1 MKKFLKIVAIVAVVL
16 IAVALVVP
24 LALKS
29 KVGDI
34 VKKEAGELLTA
45 EVDFR
50 SLDLSLLR
58 HFPHASVELEGLT
71 VVCAAPFEG
80 DTLASVGRISV
91 VVDLMSL
98 FGDSGYEVTKLLVDK
113 AHLHARKL
121 ADGSVNWDVMKPSDE
136 PAEEKE
142 PAEADEPSAF
152 RLRMRDVRLSEAVVR
167 YEDDST
173 GMRAGVDPLDLRLSG
188 DLSGE
193 RSDLDLRLEAH
204 RLSYAAGRGGAAA
217 RRRSDGRRHARRR
230 SEKQAFHFLRQQI
243 EPQCDCSEPRRL
255 GGAGGR
261 PHRDGRARQQFESR
275 VPRRPVAGS
284 GLLHARF
291 REPDRFG
298 AADARRMGQR
308 RAGG

>member
-24 LALKS
+24 LALES

-121 ADGSVNWDVMKPSDE
+121 ADGSVNWDVMKPSG
-136 PAEEKE
+136 
-142 PAEADEPSAF
+142 
-152 RLRMRDVRLSEAVVR
+152 R
-167 YEDDST
+167 T
-173 GMRAGVDPLDLRLSG
+173 GG
-188 DLSGE
+188 GE
-193 RSDLDLRLEAH
+193 G
-204 RLSYAAGRGGAAA
+204 AGRGG
-217 RRRSDGRRHARRR
+217 
-230 SEKQAFHFLRQQI
+230 
-243 EPQCDCSEPRRL
+243 
-255 GGAGGR
+255 
-261 PHRDGRARQQFESR
+261 RA
-275 VPRRPVAGS
+275 V
-284 GLLHARF
+284 GL
-291 REPDRFG
+291 PS
-298 AADARRMGQR
+298 ADARRASVGGR
-308 RAGG
+308 RPL

>member
-58 HFPHASVELEGLT
+58 HFPHASVEFGGVDGRLRCAVRRGYAGFGRAHLGGRRPDVALRRFGLR
-71 VVCAAPFEG
+71 G
-80 DTLASVGRISV
+80 D
-91 VVDLMSL
+91 
-98 FGDSGYEVTKLLVDK
+98 KLLVDK

-142 PAEADEPSAF
+142 RPRRTSRRPSVCGCATCVCRRPSSAMRTTRRECAAGGRSARPAPERRP
-152 RLRMRDVRLSEAVVR
+152 V
-167 YEDDST
+167 
-173 GMRAGVDPLDLRLSG
+173 
-188 DLSGE
+188 GE

-204 RLSYAAGRGGAAA
+204 RLSYGGRRGGAAA

-230 SEKQAFHFLRQQI
+230 I
-243 EPQCDCSEPRRL
+243 
-255 GGAGGR
+255 
-261 PHRDGRARQQFESR
+261 
-275 VPRRPVAGS
+275 
-284 GLLHARF
+284 
-291 REPDRFG
+291 
-298 AADARRMGQR
+298 
-308 RAGG
+308 

>member
-136 PAEEKE
+136 PAE
-142 PAEADEPSAF
+142 
-152 RLRMRDVRLSEAVVR
+152 
-167 YEDDST
+167 
-173 GMRAGVDPLDLRLSG
+173 
-188 DLSGE
+188 
-193 RSDLDLRLEAH
+193 
-204 RLSYAAGRGGAAA
+204 
-217 RRRSDGRRHARRR
+217 RRSR
-230 SEKQAFHFLRQQI
+230 
-243 EPQCDCSEPRRL
+243 PRRT
-255 GGAGGR
+255 
-261 PHRDGRARQQFESR
+261 S
-275 VPRRPVAGS
+275 RRPSVCGCATCVCRRPS
-284 GLLHARF
+284 SAIRTTR
-291 REPDRFG
+291 RECAPVSIRSTCV
-298 AADARRMGQR
+298 
-308 RAGG
+308 

>member
-34 VKKEAGELLTA
+34 VEKEAGELLTA

-98 FGDSGYEVTKLLVDK
+98 FGDSGYEVTKPLDDK
-113 AHLHARKL
+113 AHRACAQTRRRQRELGR
-121 ADGSVNWDVMKPSDE
+121 DE
-136 PAEEKE
+136 TLRRGGEGA
-142 PAEADEPSAF
+142 AEADERRPSVCGV
-152 RLRMRDVRLSEAVVR
+152 RDVRRVGGGPSVV
-167 YEDDST
+167 
-173 GMRAGVDPLDLRLSG
+173 LRTTYDGS
-188 DLSGE
+188 S
-193 RSDLDLRLEAH
+193 
-204 RLSYAAGRGGAAA
+204 AAGRSYVPSVRPSVVV
-217 RRRSDGRRHARRR
+217 RRTAGPVRRV
-230 SEKQAFHFLRQQI
+230 
-243 EPQCDCSEPRRL
+243 
-255 GGAGGR
+255 
-261 PHRDGRARQQFESR
+261 RDGRDDRYPYR
-275 VPRRPVAGS
+275 TRTVG
-284 GLLHARF
+284 F
-291 REPDRFG
+291 RG
-298 AADARRMGQR
+298 
-308 RAGG
+308 